1 MKNILEKYH
10 YKKITQER
18 EFNLLQTRHNSLSKM
33 LTKSIASEIE
43 EVGSETYIIVYNYD
57 IIGFFT
63 IKVSAFEDMDNFK
76 IKSLKLVCIYI
87 YKDYRSHGIAS
98 SVLKDIIVS
107 IRRDRP
113 QYKYL
118 IVNSFIDTIPFF
130 INKGFD
136 FYKKS
141 TILNFN
147 KRNVILLYKKIF

>member
-1 MKNILEKYH
+1 
-10 YKKITQER
+10 
-18 EFNLLQTRHNSLSKM
+18 
-33 LTKSIASEIE
+33 
-43 EVGSETYIIVYNYD
+43 
-57 IIGFFT
+57 
-63 IKVSAFEDMDNFK
+63 MDNYK

-147 KRNVILLYKKIF
+147 KRNVILLYKKIV

>member
-76 IKSLKLVCIYI
+76 IKS
-87 YKDYRSHGIAS
+87 
-98 SVLKDIIVS
+98 
-107 IRRDRP
+107 
-113 QYKYL
+113 
-118 IVNSFIDTIPFF
+118 FF
-130 INKGFD
+130 LCC
-136 FYKKS
+136 
-141 TILNFN
+141 LNFKMEKQLFLHIKYSRTMICIN
-147 KRNVILLYKKIF
+147 